1 MMEVQIVNRDSL
13 VYIKLSRITKKHLH
27 WIGLSEAA
35 QDVLTALLVEHYWTK
50 EPLSTDD
57 MLDLTGYS
65 RGSISVAISQLRN
78 LGFIESRTDTSHPGR
93 GRKPTFYEVAEG
105 MSGIVTFGVR
115 RLSLELEGILRE
127 VESMKFTIDVSDTV
141 GRNALNALG
150 EETNRNLD
158 QLRKYTRQIIA
169 SRVLSETITI
179 E

>member
-1 MMEVQIVNRDSL
+1 MANHDSL
-13 VYIKLSRITKKHLH
+13 IYIKLSRITKKHLH

-35 QDVLTALLVEHYWTK
+35 RDVLTALLVEHYWTR

-57 MLDLTGYS
+57 LVELTGYS

-78 LGFIESRTDTSHPGR
+78 LGFIESRLDTSHPGR
-93 GRKPTFYEVAEG
+93 GRKPAFYEVAEG

-127 VESMKFTIDVSDTV
+127 VESMKLSIDTSDIA
-141 GRNALNALG
+141 GRNALDILE

-169 SRVLSETITI
+169 SRVLSETIQS
-179 E
+179 